1 MGRWGAVGRL
11 GQGAV
16 MSAGLAEVVPAAVRE
31 VMAVDR
37 PPTWRGTPFRVT
49 YIYTDRE
56 VSGAELLGIH
66 TWAAEEH
73 LENPRVISPFS
84 LQWASVFHPRFYQA
98 SVRSGISAGS
108 PMAPTQG
115 QFGDGALQR
124 LWLESVMFLASV
136 TLSAAVV
143 QSRYSSG
150 TLGSKYDR
158 LWQAGRY
165 ASMGLIPGVSGQTL
179 TDEVNAMAHSSDIA
193 DLDRLLGIRRCFEE
207 IINHLDGPGTVTEV
221 RLSHGEV
228 PLELRPRF
236 AFMNDLKERLGPE
249 LECVVV
255 YGSSV
260 NSQNFA
266 DYDLVLVVKHPE
278 TVLRKLHGTSPSF
291 AGKELNVGIYSA
303 QELWRMQC
311 LSGDNLASYGLCI
324 YGEARVPAKSTPD
337 LMMRNLSF
345 GMVRQRQQLG
355 MVGAALAHQ
364 PDSGDDLHNLF
375 EYFVKIPANIAK
387 GTFGAMDHKLTKNQ
401 VHEWLESVCGFR
413 TPEMQRLV
421 GEGDP
426 GLALAE
432 SAVATGAALRA
443 LNERFSVVRQQA

>member
-1 MGRWGAVGRL
+1 MSVGVAAVVPSGIR
-11 GQGAV
+11 
-16 MSAGLAEVVPAAVRE
+16 EVVTLQRPA
-31 VMAVDR
+31 
-37 PPTWRGTPFRVT
+37 TWRGTPLLVS

-56 VSGAELLGIH
+56 VSGAELVEIYR
-66 TWAAEEH
+66 WAAGEH
-73 LENPRVISPFS
+73 LENPRVMSPFS
-84 LQWASVFHPRFYQA
+84 LDWSSVFHPRFYHA
-98 SVRSGISAGS
+98 SVRAGASTGAALVPSQGRSGDD
-108 PMAPTQG
+108 T
-115 QFGDGALQR
+115 LQR

-150 TLGSKYDR
+150 TLASKYDR
-158 LWQAGRY
+158 LWQAGKY
-165 ASMGLIPGVSGQTL
+165 ATMGLIPGLSGQAL
-179 TDEVNAMAHSSDIA
+179 MDEVTDLAHSSDTA
-193 DLDRLLGIRRCFEE
+193 ELDRLLAIRRCFEE
-207 IINHLDGPGTVTEV
+207 VISHLDGPGTVTEV
-221 RLSHGEV
+221 RLAQGEV
-228 PLELRPRF
+228 PTGLRPRF
-236 AFMNDLKERLGPE
+236 AFLDDLKDRLGPE

-260 NSQNFA
+260 NSENFA

-303 QELWRMQC
+303 EELWRMQC
-311 LSGDNLASYGLCI
+311 LSGDNLAGYGLCI
-324 YGEARVPAKSTPD
+324 HGETRVPAKSTAD

-345 GMVRQRQQLG
+345 GIVRQRQQLG
-355 MVGAALAHQ
+355 MIGAALAQQ

-387 GTFGAMDHKLTKNQ
+387 GTFGAMNQRLTKDQ

-413 TPEMQRLV
+413 TPEMQRLARN
-421 GEGDP
+421 GDP
-426 GLALAE
+426 GRALAE

-443 LNERFSVVRQQA
+443 LNGHFDIVRPQT